1 MFSLELRG
9 KHKHRSQLLKVSPIP
24 TFPREP
30 QCLGST
36 FPKTEQ
42 ELPSSSRLQSQDC
55 STAGAAESQICILHM
70 GLAGTSTHGE
80 PQVSPVPSVQC
91 KEPQASQVSQEQS
104 SMENSIL
111 ENLFWEEAP
120 VHCPFELELA
130 AQVKGA
136 GEVPHRVHQQE
147 GQAQNHLPGTHQHH
161 HRALYQVAASPA
173 TS

>member
-1 MFSLELRG
+1 
-9 KHKHRSQLLKVSPIP
+9 
-24 TFPREP
+24 
-30 QCLGST
+30 
-36 FPKTEQ
+36 
-42 ELPSSSRLQSQDC
+42 
-55 STAGAAESQICILHM
+55 M

-136 GEVPHRVHQQE
+136 GQVPHRVHQQE
-147 GQAQNHLPGTHQHH
+147 GQAQNHLPPRLPPENPSAMCGDRDSQPKMKVT
-161 HRALYQVAASPA
+161 
-173 TS
+173 